1 MNFLSIWIGDTFDS
15 RRIPCIKSIMS
26 HVRKGDTFHF
36 ISEIQPIE
44 SKKIKYVPFN
54 LFVEEMLKENELIRD
69 FWKSMKEDEHFSS
82 SQISNF
88 RYGAAIKTDIIRLYF
103 SSKVKQT
110 LYIDTDM
117 ILKTIP
123 LLDTSCQFAQ
133 KGIKRKDMFLFWNG
147 DDTKIGMKILEKA
160 IKKSNI
166 VIPRS
171 WCYVILKKIQ
181 AKTISSE
188 HFTHLNFQQG

>member
-15 RRIPCIKSIMS
+15 RRIPCVESILS
-26 HVRKGDTFHF
+26 HVRKKDTFHF
-36 ISEIQPIE
+36 ISEIQPIK
-44 SKKIKYVPFN
+44 SKKIKYVSFN
-54 LFVEEMLKENELIRD
+54 LFVDEMLKENELIRD
-69 FWKSMKEDEHFSS
+69 FWNNMKENEHFS
-82 SQISNF
+82 
-88 RYGAAIKTDIIRLYF
+88 RKTDIIRYYF

-110 LYIDTDM
+110 LYIDTDV

-133 KGIKRKDMFLFWNG
+133 KGIKRKDSFLFWNG
-147 DDTKIGMKILEKA
+147 DDTKIGMEILEKA

-181 AKTISSE
+181 TKTISSE